1 MFTSAPPIT
10 KMHQKDLF
18 VWFKATS
25 VKIWNLVLITFI
37 WSVAVD
43 VSSLILSAILKSHCL
58 PLNMFYKYTAWPKRS
73 RHLDL
78 TKLLSISL
86 SLDNYCS
93 DYLMQLATC
102 HLINPN
108 WCSEQTTT
116 SQNISRDCAKDFRL
130 FQKVIGLFYCHLY
143 IVRDPTELQRNPNN
157 ETTPYEQAPGDSWKE
172 KIRFNGKKPPVETT
186 SRPTRMHG
194 RLGSMPWVWGESES
208 RGS

>member
-10 KMHQKDLF
+10 KMHQKALL

-37 WSVAVD
+37 WSVTVN
-43 VSSLILSAILKSHCL
+43 VWSLILSAILKSHCL

-102 HLINPN
+102 AVNKQPHHKTFP
-108 WCSEQTTT
+108 
-116 SQNISRDCAKDFRL
+116 
-130 FQKVIGLFYCHLY
+130 VI
-143 IVRDPTELQRNPNN
+143 V
-157 ETTPYEQAPGDSWKE
+157 E
-172 KIRFNGKKPPVETT
+172 KIFVCFRRLLVCSTVTFILLETPQNYRETPTMRQHPMSKHLVTVGRKKSLLT
-186 SRPTRMHG
+186 G
-194 RLGSMPWVWGESES
+194 RNLQ
-208 RGS
+208 